1 MVLWNLREY
10 VNWGTLGGR
19 RDEDKPKWGLKGGVI
34 VGDIPTC
41 SSLDIT
47 SHKVKL

>member
-19 RDEDKPKWGLKGGVI
+19 RDEGRLHKPKWVVKGGVI
-34 VGDIPTC
+34 V
-41 SSLDIT
+41 
-47 SHKVKL
+47 